1 MLEVLNP
8 LSLSYQWCHLNM
20 KFHFPPILIS
30 QVESSYT
37 LLYFT
42 MNKEKKSIGQINT
55 QNVRFMTP
63 FVNFFFFSFKRKEN
77 CEKENSICH
86 DLGFYSSESSYTSRI
101 RIPLM
106 EYFLLFSKKHCR
118 AQKDLFFFINY
129 QHLQQRERQ
138 LLEGISD
145 NAAAKSLQ
153 SCPTL
158 CDLMDCRLPSFS
170 VHGILQARTLEWVA
184 ISFSN
189 A

>member
-55 QNVRFMTP
+55 QNVRFTTP
-63 FVNFFFFSFKRKEN
+63 FANSFFFSFFSKRKEN

-86 DLGFYSSESSYTSRI
+86 NLGFCSSESSYTSRI

-106 EYFLLFSKKHCR
+106 ECFLLFPKKTR
-118 AQKDLFFFINY
+118 
-129 QHLQQRERQ
+129 
-138 LLEGISD
+138 
-145 NAAAKSLQ
+145 
-153 SCPTL
+153 
-158 CDLMDCRLPSFS
+158 
-170 VHGILQARTLEWVA
+170 
-184 ISFSN
+184 
-189 A
+189 